1 MPKVRLTRVVEFCCS
16 LRYWNPELP
25 EAENRRLFGRK
36 AEPHGHNYRLELTV
50 RGEVDPR
57 TGMVV
62 DLKEIQELLER
73 EVMDR
78 FDHRDLNA
86 DTPYFEKL
94 LPTPENFVR
103 VLREILV
110 DALPEGVSLERLRL
124 QPDADTW
131 VDWVEPDARA

>member
-1 MPKVRLTRVVEFCCS
+1 MLRLTRAIEFATS
-16 LRYWNPELP
+16 LRYTLP
-25 EAENRRLFGRK
+25 DLSEQEALRRFGER
-36 AEPHGHNYRLELTV
+36 ARQHGHNYRLELTV
-50 RGEVDPR
+50 RGEVDPH

-62 DLKEIQELLER
+62 DLKEIQDLLDR
-73 EVMDR
+73 EVMER
-78 FDHRDLNA
+78 FDHRDLNC

-110 DALPEGVSLERLRL
+110 DALPEGVMLDRLRL

-131 VDWVEPDARA
+131 VEWVEPRTGE